1 MLYTDKNILN
11 KMKSLT
17 IMFLTYFIISSL
29 AIFTSLSLKKDMKT
43 KGIPHRAPTLPT
55 GDPVLLHVE
64 EHKAEDHSEIKK
76 QNGLLTRAIY
86 I

>member
-43 KGIPHRAPTLPT
+43 KRLPAA
-55 GDPVLLHVE
+55 VLLH
-64 EHKAEDHSEIKK
+64 HSEIKK